1 MLFYFKTEDIADSTQ
16 LEQVKEIAFEIALLG
31 QSGIDPKRQGY
42 RVNKKKSGYKL
53 IAFYYVSWAIAIPEL
68 LEELQMAFEKEY
80 EFARSVF
87 NL

>member
-1 MLFYFKTEDIADSTQ
+1 MLFYFKTEEIADSTQ
-16 LEQVKEIAFEIALLG
+16 LDQFKEIAFEIAFLG

-42 RVNKKKSGYKL
+42 RLNKKNSGSKL
-53 IAFYYVSWAIAIPEL
+53 IAFYYVGWAVTILEL
-68 LEELQMAFEKEY
+68 LEELQMPFDKEY